1 MKTFVNPDTLPRNP
15 AFSQAIVVRNP
26 STTIYVGG
34 QNAVTPNAEIVGD
47 TIEEQVTQ
55 ALANVEQAL
64 AAAGASIGDVVRWT
78 ISVVEGQ
85 NLQAAFGA
93 FRERHPSLANPP
105 TISVQVVAG
114 LANPRFL
121 VEIDAI
127 AVQ

>member
-1 MKTFVNPDTLPRNP
+1 MKTFVNPDTLPVNP

-26 STTIYVGG
+26 SATIYVGG
-34 QNAVTPNAEIVGD
+34 QNAITPAGEIAGD
-47 TIEEQVTQ
+47 TIQEQVTQ
-55 ALANVEQAL
+55 TLANVEHAL
-64 AAAGASIGDVVRWT
+64 AAADASIDDVVRWT
-78 ISVVEGQ
+78 ISVVDGQ
-85 NLQAAFGA
+85 DLRAAFGA
-93 FRERHPSLANPP
+93 FRDRYPYLTHPP